1 MGKKVDFTLKII
13 EWYTINKRDLPWRET
28 KNPYFI
34 WLSEIILQ
42 QTRIDQGLAYY
53 NRFTDR
59 FPTVEKLAKASED
72 DVLKLWQG
80 LGYYSRARNLHF
92 TAKTIVSTH
101 KGKFPGSYEEL
112 LKLKGVGEYTAA
124 AIASIAFNLPH
135 ASVDGNVYRVLSR
148 YFGISEP
155 IDSSAGKKLFKALAE
170 ENMDINNPGTYNQA
184 MMELGAMVCTPRNA
198 QCENCPV
205 QKNCIAKASGTI
217 YDLPVKKGKTKIR
230 NRYFNYL
237 IFITDEN
244 TYLNKRSKEDI
255 WKNLYEFPVIETVN
269 KTEIKDIT
277 TDIQSLTQQ
286 TSTSIIDKT
295 SWHKHIL
302 SHQHIYYRFITI
314 KIDSELIAPAHFIK
328 VNKKDIFNFAV
339 PKLVEREINRL
350 NWF

>member
-59 FPTVEKLAKASED
+59 FPTAEKLAKASED

-101 KGKFPGSYEEL
+101 NGNFPESYEEL

-198 QCENCPV
+198 QCKNCPV

-237 IFITDEN
+237 IFISDEN
-244 TYLNKRSKEDI
+244 TYLNKRTKEDI
-255 WKNLYEFPVIETVN
+255 WKNLYEFPVIETAN
-269 KTEIKDIT
+269 KTKIKDIT